1 MRENACCSTSTN
13 ASFFSC
19 GKTDVVAQRSLSTGK
34 HFSSSSLRFSP
45 NVTVAAAEMKRER
58 EEEPLISQQHTQ
70 LTFFSFL
77 PFVRRPKL
85 NSVCPGNFLPFR
97 PQPNP
102 TQHPERPLLPFGVGM
117 GRGGGMQR
125 ALWHMELPLMD
136 IQCHQ
141 TLYVNHNEI

>member
-97 PQPNP
+97 LPPTQPNTLSGRSFP
-102 TQHPERPLLPFGVGM
+102 SEWAWGEGGECRERFGI
-117 GRGGGMQR
+117 
-125 ALWHMELPLMD
+125 WSSH
-136 IQCHQ
+136 
-141 TLYVNHNEI
+141 